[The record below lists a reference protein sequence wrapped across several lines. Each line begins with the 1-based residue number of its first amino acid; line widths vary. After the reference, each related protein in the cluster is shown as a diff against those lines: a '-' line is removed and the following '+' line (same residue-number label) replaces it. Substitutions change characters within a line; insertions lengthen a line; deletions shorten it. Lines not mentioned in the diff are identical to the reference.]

1 MEDKFIYTYIYKL
14 IYTIHKCIYIQIYS
28 RGGARSALLDKHS
41 VYLFLFLLEP
51 SGRDQFG
58 NLFSVLLSRHPL
70 GCRGKYT
77 IEELLKTIVLYFFR
91 RISDNATLL
100 KFQPPELE

>member
-1 MEDKFIYTYIYKL
+1 MEDKFIYTIYINSY
-14 IYTIHKCIYIQIYS
+14 IQYISIYIQIYS
-28 RGGARSALLDKHS
+28 SGGARSALLDKHS
-41 VYLFLFLLEP
+41 VYPFLFLLEP

-77 IEELLKTIVLYFFR
+77 IEELLKTIVLYFFL